1 MISLG
6 PACGR
11 MIELLHGVPA
21 EALGR
26 PTPCAEYTV
35 MDLIAHVDQ
44 VARGFTAMAVDQPE
58 QPAGADPGDGLP
70 ERVKALGEAW
80 ADEAAWRGTAVIG
93 GGLELPRER
102 WGKIALTEVVVHGWD
117 LAVATGQ
124 PFEPDERT
132 LRDCLAHVAEF
143 VPGAPLPELW
153 GPPVP
158 VPADA
163 PTLSRILGITGRT
176 P

>member
-1 MISLG
+1 MISLR

-11 MIELLHGVPA
+11 MIDLLRGLPD

-35 MDLIAHVDQ
+35 ADLIAHLDQ
-44 VARGFTAMAVDQPE
+44 VARGFTAMATGRGE
-58 QPAGADPGDGLP
+58 QPAGVDPGDGLP

-80 ADEAAWRGTAVIG
+80 AEEAAWRGSSDI
-93 GGLELPRER
+93 GGLELPNER
-102 WGKIALTEVVVHGWD
+102 WGRIALTEVVVHGWD
-117 LAVATGQ
+117 LATATGQ

-143 VPGAPLPELW
+143 VPKAPLPELW
-153 GPPVP
+153 GPAVP
-158 VPADA
+158 VPPDA
-163 PTLSRILGITGRT
+163 PLLDRILGITGRR